1 MARFSQMMLR
11 GMLDPSRAQEYSQ
24 IGRSIGQIPGI
35 MSLNEE
41 AEKRKE
47 ELANIYSTAMSPT
60 STAEQMSAA
69 AQQLLAQG
77 KVEEAMELA
86 QQARARMQEQTAATQ
101 LQALQETIVDSA
113 NKLGMEDLAERA
125 LNTTDEETLRAI
137 QKDLRSF
144 ERQEVIRLRGIPGR
158 KALAK
163 NMGIEWNDE
172 TMSNMSDEAFNK
184 LLEGS
189 EADLKAFITAD
200 GQEMML
206 EVDPRG
212 RVMDPDSG
220 RFVRASELGLRRA
233 PNRQQIE
240 SIANYTNEK
249 LAEAGVKRYDDLATA
264 ADDATRMMN
273 NITEVMPNIDEMIT
287 GKMANAE
294 LFVRSARSAIAAAV
308 GLDPEDPKLS
318 NTQTFLALAA
328 PRVAG
333 IIKDFG
339 AGTGLSDADREFA
352 TLASAGDITMT
363 ATALRNILKILKDD
377 ADRTLGLFEDVTA
390 DIRADEG
397 KDPLIFYRI
406 PTLKA
411 RPALEETTPAP
422 SVEVEGLPPLPA
434 GATLDGA

>member
-11 GMLDPSRAQEYSQ
+11 GMLDPSRREEYSQ
-24 IGRSIGQIPGI
+24 VGQNIGQIPGI
-35 MSLNEE
+35 MALNRD

-77 KVEEAMELA
+77 KVEEAMQLA
-86 QQARARMQEQTAATQ
+86 QQARARMQEQTAATN
-101 LQALQETIVDSA
+101 LQTLQETIVDSA

-163 NMGIEWNDE
+163 NVGLEWNDE
-172 TMSNMSDEAFNK
+172 TMANMSDEAFTK

-189 EADLKAFITAD
+189 EAELKSFVTAD
-200 GQEMML
+200 GREEMML
-206 EVDPRG
+206 EVDSRG

-233 PNRQQIE
+233 PNRQQVE
-240 SIANYTNEK
+240 TVANYTSEK

-264 ADDATRMMN
+264 ANDATRMMN

-308 GLDPEDPKLS
+308 GLVPEDRS
-318 NTQTFLALAA
+318 
-328 PRVAG
+328 
-333 IIKDFG
+333 
-339 AGTGLSDADREFA
+339 
-352 TLASAGDITMT
+352 
-363 ATALRNILKILKDD
+363 
-377 ADRTLGLFEDVTA
+377 
-390 DIRADEG
+390 
-397 KDPLIFYRI
+397 
-406 PTLKA
+406 
-411 RPALEETTPAP
+411 
-422 SVEVEGLPPLPA
+422 
-434 GATLDGA
+434 